1 MGERLA
7 DGNGGAAAR
16 VVAGGASPA
25 TVWRKEALGRLNVA
39 VWWLCARRKGGK
51 GSGEG
56 ESTGAELTSELGRAP
71 TSNSQGR
78 DAYHGEATR
87 ARGARG
93 EGGAA
98 GETEWSPASCG
109 GRASQ
114 IRRGSWWRSS
124 WRTRELLLLRSLL
137 LSE

>member
-1 MGERLA
+1 MGESLT

-39 VWWLCARRKGGK
+39 AWCLCARRKGGK

-56 ESTGAELTSELGRAP
+56 ESTGAELTSELGRALA
-71 TSNSQGR
+71 SNSQGR
-78 DAYHGEATR
+78 DAYHGEVTR

-98 GETEWSPASCG
+98 GQTEWSPASCG

>member
-16 VVAGGASPA
+16 VVASGVSPA
-25 TVWRKEALGRLNVA
+25 TVWRKEALGRLIVI
-39 VWWLCARRKGGK
+39 VRCLRARRKGGK
-51 GSGEG
+51 RSGEG

-78 DAYHGEATR
+78 DAYHGEVTR

-98 GETEWSPASCG
+98 GETEWSPTSCG

-114 IRRGSWWRSS
+114 IQRGSWWQSS
-124 WRTRELLLLRSLL
+124 WRTRSLLLLRSLL
-137 LSE
+137 LSG